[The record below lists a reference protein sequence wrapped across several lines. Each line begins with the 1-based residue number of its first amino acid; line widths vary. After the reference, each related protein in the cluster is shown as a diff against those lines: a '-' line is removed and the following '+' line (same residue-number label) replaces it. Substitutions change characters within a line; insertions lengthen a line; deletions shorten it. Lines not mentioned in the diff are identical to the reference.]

1 MHTRKKQSKV
11 DLLKNHLNTQ
21 PKGTLNISFHWT
33 GLKWC
38 KPMSSTC
45 HAVKHGQTT
54 VKWHA
59 KYFTTKKTRSTAT
72 DSSNRTLMWYASTS
86 LQLVMVLHAAPAW
99 MILGT
104 TCFPWS
110 DCAYIWWVGGWWTDP
125 WQNMQLGSL
134 WLGILWYCH
143 PAELAPCPSLVS
155 YVLILVILAKRKLLF
170 CLSKCCP

>member
-1 MHTRKKQSKV
+1 MHGTKNGLEQNDVTNGNSCSGLYPAHVSVIVKQACIHMHTRKKQSKV

-21 PKGTLNISFHWT
+21 PKETLNISFHWT

-45 HAVKHGQTT
+45 KAVKHGQTT

-59 KYFTTKKTRSTAT
+59 KYFTTKKTNPTAT

-110 DCAYIWWVGGWWTDP
+110 DCAYIWWVGGGQVHGRTC
-125 WQNMQLGSL
+125 S
-134 WLGILWYCH
+134 
-143 PAELAPCPSLVS
+143 
-155 YVLILVILAKRKLLF
+155 
-170 CLSKCCP
+170 